1 MVIVTV
7 EWEHMQRRR
16 ASLEVSDDATSEQ
29 VTELAVA
36 LAASGRAGHTDE
48 ILADAVGHVS
58 WTAPDG
64 RFGGR
69 AQ

>member
-1 MVIVTV
+1 MIVTV

-16 ASLEVSDDATSEQ
+16 ARIEVPDDATPEQ
-29 VTELAVA
+29 ITE
-36 LAASGRAGHTDE
+36 AADREAHTGRAGKLDE

-69 AQ
+69 VR

>member
-1 MVIVTV
+1 MNITV

-16 ASLEVSDDATSEQ
+16 AVMDVPDDATPGQ
-29 VTELAVA
+29 ITEAAAL
-36 LAASGRAGHTDE
+36 LAASGRAGQLDE

>member
-1 MVIVTV
+1 MEITV

-16 ASLEVSDDATSEQ
+16 ARLEVPDDATPEQ
-29 VTELAVA
+29 ITEAAVVM
-36 LAASGRAGHTDE
+36 AASGRAGRMDE
-48 ILADAVGHVS
+48 ILADAIGHVG